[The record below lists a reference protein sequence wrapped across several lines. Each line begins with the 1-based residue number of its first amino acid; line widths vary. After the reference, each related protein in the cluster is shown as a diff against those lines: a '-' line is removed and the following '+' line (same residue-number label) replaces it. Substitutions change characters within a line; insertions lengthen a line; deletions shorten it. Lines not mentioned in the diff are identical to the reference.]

1 VSDWTKGILHHITFN
16 DFKHGGAGMG
26 FINEAGWDRIL
37 RVLAGIVLIYLGLGG
52 VIVGGLGVALVI
64 IGFMLLITGL
74 VGWCPLYTLLRIR
87 TNKAS

>member
-1 VSDWTKGILHHITFN
+1 
-16 DFKHGGAGMG
+16 MG
-26 FINEAGWDRIL
+26 YMNEAGWDRIL

-52 VIVGGLGVALVI
+52 VVVGGLGVILVI

-74 VGWCPLYTLLRIR
+74 VGWCPLYTLFRIR

>member
-1 VSDWTKGILHHITFN
+1 
-16 DFKHGGAGMG
+16 MG
-26 FINEAGWDRIL
+26 YMNEAGWDRIL

-52 VIVGGLGVALVI
+52 VIGGGLGVILVI

-74 VGWCPLYTLLRIR
+74 VGWCPLYTLFRIR